1 MAGGQVISTGRLNDK
16 GSLEDYGMAPESG
29 KETGH
34 SGGGKDSV
42 ESFTDDLIRE
52 FLTEASQS
60 IKSAGGG
67 KGGMAALLEAIM
79 ASSSGP
85 SRASMLDSMLER
97 LLLAQMFASQ
107 LADAIA
113 PALAESL
120 TPEIM
125 KSLEQYTTNGSSRK
139 EPAAATRGRRTETK

>member
-1 MAGGQVISTGRLNDK
+1 MA
-16 GSLEDYGMAPESG
+16 AESG

-34 SGGGKDSV
+34 SEGGQESV

-67 KGGMAALLEAIM
+67 RGSLAALVEAIM
-79 ASSSGP
+79 ASSRGP
-85 SRASMLDSMLER
+85 SRTSMLEPMLER
-97 LLLAQMFASQ
+97 LLLAQMFASE

-113 PALAESL
+113 PALAQTL

-125 KSLEQYTTNGSSRK
+125 KSLEHYTANGSSRK
-139 EPAAATRGRRTETK
+139 EPAAATRARRAEAK

>member
-1 MAGGQVISTGRLNDK
+1 MA
-16 GSLEDYGMAPESG
+16 AESG

-34 SGGGKDSV
+34 SEGGRESV

-52 FLTEASQS
+52 FLTDASES

-67 KGGMAALLEAIM
+67 KASLATLLETIL
-79 ASSSGP
+79 ASSRAP
-85 SRASMLDSMLER
+85 SRPSMVDSMLER

-113 PALAESL
+113 PALAETL

-125 KSLEQYTTNGSSRK
+125 KSLEHYTANGSSHK
-139 EPAAATRGRRTETK
+139 EPTAATRARKTAAK

>member
-1 MAGGQVISTGRLNDK
+1 MA
-16 GSLEDYGMAPESG
+16 AESR

-34 SGGGKDSV
+34 SEGGQDSV

-60 IKSAGGG
+60 IKSSGGG

-79 ASSSGP
+79 ASSRGP
-85 SRASMLDSMLER
+85 SRASMFDSMLER

-113 PALAESL
+113 PALAETL
-120 TPEIM
+120 APEIM
-125 KSLEQYTTNGSSRK
+125 KSLENYTTNGSGGK
-139 EPAAATRGRRTETK
+139 EPAAASRGRRAEAK

>member
-1 MAGGQVISTGRLNDK
+1 MA
-16 GSLEDYGMAPESG
+16 AESG

-34 SGGGKDSV
+34 SGGGQDSV
-42 ESFTDDLIRE
+42 EAFTDDLIRE

-67 KGGMAALLEAIM
+67 KASLTALLEAIM
-79 ASSSGP
+79 ASSRGA
-85 SRASMLDSMLER
+85 SRTSMVDSMLER

-113 PALAESL
+113 PALAETL

-125 KSLEQYTTNGSSRK
+125 KSLEHYASNGSGGK
-139 EPAAATRGRRTETK
+139 QPAAAARARKAEAK

>member
-1 MAGGQVISTGRLNDK
+1 MPA
-16 GSLEDYGMAPESG
+16 ESG
-29 KETGH
+29 KETGQ
-34 SGGGKDSV
+34 SGGGQDSV

-67 KGGMAALLEAIM
+67 KASLTDLLEAIM
-79 ASSSGP
+79 ASSRGAP
-85 SRASMLDSMLER
+85 RTSMVESMLER

-113 PALAESL
+113 PALAETL

-125 KSLEQYTTNGSSRK
+125 KSLEHYAGNGSGGK
-139 EPAAATRGRRTETK
+139 EPAAATRTRKAEAK

>member
-1 MAGGQVISTGRLNDK
+1 MA
-16 GSLEDYGMAPESG
+16 AESG

-34 SGGGKDSV
+34 SEGGQDPV

-52 FLTEASQS
+52 FLTDAGQS
-60 IKSAGGG
+60 KKSAGGG
-67 KGGMAALLEAIM
+67 NRGMAALLEAIM
-79 ASSSGP
+79 ASSRGP
-85 SRASMLDSMLER
+85 SRTSMLQSMLER
-97 LLLAQMFASQ
+97 FLLAQMFASE

-125 KSLEQYTTNGSSRK
+125 KSLEHYATDADGSDRK
-139 EPAAATRGRRTETK
+139 EPAAATRARKAEAK

>member
-1 MAGGQVISTGRLNDK
+1 MAS
-16 GSLEDYGMAPESG
+16 ESG

-34 SGGGKDSV
+34 SGGGQDSV

-67 KGGMAALLEAIM
+67 KGSLAALLETIM
-79 ASSSGP
+79 ASSRGP
-85 SRASMLDSMLER
+85 SRTSMVDSMLER

-113 PALAESL
+113 PALAETL

-125 KSLEQYTTNGSSRK
+125 KSLEHYTANGSSRK
-139 EPAAATRGRRTETK
+139 EPAAATRGRRAEAK

>member
-1 MAGGQVISTGRLNDK
+1 MA
-16 GSLEDYGMAPESG
+16 AESG

-34 SGGGKDSV
+34 SEGGQDSV

-67 KGGMAALLEAIM
+67 KASLATLLEAIM
-79 ASSSGP
+79 ASSRGP
-85 SRASMLDSMLER
+85 SRTSMLESMLER
-97 LLLAQMFASQ
+97 LLLAQMFASE

-113 PALAESL
+113 PALAQTL

-125 KSLEQYTTNGSSRK
+125 KSLEHYTANGSARK
-139 EPAAATRGRRTETK
+139 EPAAAARARRAESK

>member
-1 MAGGQVISTGRLNDK
+1 MA
-16 GSLEDYGMAPESG
+16 AESG
-29 KETGH
+29 KDTRH
-34 SGGGKDSV
+34 SESGQDSV

-67 KGGMAALLEAIM
+67 QGGLTALLEAIM
-79 ASSSGP
+79 TSSRGQ
-85 SRASMLDSMLER
+85 SRTSMVDSMLER

-113 PALAESL
+113 PALADTL

-125 KSLEQYTTNGSSRK
+125 KSLEHYTANGSGRK
-139 EPAAATRGRRTETK
+139 EPAAAARGRRAEAK

>member
-1 MAGGQVISTGRLNDK
+1 MA
-16 GSLEDYGMAPESG
+16 AESG

-34 SGGGKDSV
+34 SEGGPDSV

-67 KGGMAALLEAIM
+67 RGGLAALLEAIM
-79 ASSSGP
+79 ASSRGS
-85 SRASMLDSMLER
+85 SRTSMLESTLER
-97 LLLAQMFASQ
+97 LLLAQMFASE

-113 PALAESL
+113 PALAETL

-125 KSLEQYTTNGSSRK
+125 KSLEHYTTNGSSRK
-139 EPAAATRGRRTETK
+139 EPAAATRGRRAEAR

>member
-1 MAGGQVISTGRLNDK
+1 
-16 GSLEDYGMAPESG
+16 MAPESG
-29 KETGH
+29 KDSGH
-34 SGGGKDSV
+34 SGGGQDSV

-52 FLTEASQS
+52 FLTEASKS

-67 KGGMAALLEAIM
+67 RTSLAPLIEAIM
-79 ASSSGP
+79 ASSRGP
-85 SRASMLDSMLER
+85 SRPSMVDSMLER

-125 KSLEQYTTNGSSRK
+125 KSLEHYTANGSSHK
-139 EPAAATRGRRTETK
+139 EPAAATRGRRAEAK

>member
-1 MAGGQVISTGRLNDK
+1 
-16 GSLEDYGMAPESG
+16 MAPESG

-34 SGGGKDSV
+34 SGGGQDSV

-67 KGGMAALLEAIM
+67 EGSLAALLETIM
-79 ASSSGP
+79 ASSRGP
-85 SRASMLDSMLER
+85 SRPSMVDSMLER

-113 PALAESL
+113 PALAETL

-125 KSLEQYTTNGSSRK
+125 KSLEHYTANGSSRK
-139 EPAAATRGRRTETK
+139 EPAAATRGRRAEAK

>member
-1 MAGGQVISTGRLNDK
+1 MA
-16 GSLEDYGMAPESG
+16 AESE

-34 SGGGKDSV
+34 SGGGQDPV

-52 FLTEASQS
+52 FLAEAGQS
-60 IKSAGGG
+60 TKFPGGG
-67 KGGMAALLEAIM
+67 KGGRAALLEAIM
-79 ASSSGP
+79 ASSRGP
-85 SRASMLDSMLER
+85 SRTSMVDSMLER

-113 PALAESL
+113 PALAETL

-125 KSLEQYTTNGSSRK
+125 KSLEHYTANGSSGK
-139 EPAAATRGRRTETK
+139 EPAAARARRTEGK